1 MKKKPSFFANG
12 ALFLFFFQVAPKMWK
27 MSTLAVVAERK
38 RFQFGHGQVEHG
50 CEFLRGGLS
59 LSDKHSLKC
68 VAPVTSVRQCQ
79 CQSIGIGQGVH
90 MGGDI
95 WVAYTR
101 VSVLRRDSTDTGL
114 CLDVLDSMARLVCLC
129 PCVCMLYPHTGAAT
143 PPRVASSVVC
153 SAHVGIDGPCCDTTE
168 GDIDFSVL

>member
-1 MKKKPSFFANG
+1 
-12 ALFLFFFQVAPKMWK
+12 MWK

-79 CQSIGIGQGVH
+79 CQCQSIDIGQGVH
-90 MGGDI
+90 MEGTFELPTH
-95 WVAYTR
+95 VSLCLEETPQTR
-101 VSVLRRDSTDTGL
+101 VFVWT
-114 CLDVLDSMARLVCLC
+114 C
-129 PCVCMLYPHTGAAT
+129 
-143 PPRVASSVVC
+143 
-153 SAHVGIDGPCCDTTE
+153 
-168 GDIDFSVL
+168 